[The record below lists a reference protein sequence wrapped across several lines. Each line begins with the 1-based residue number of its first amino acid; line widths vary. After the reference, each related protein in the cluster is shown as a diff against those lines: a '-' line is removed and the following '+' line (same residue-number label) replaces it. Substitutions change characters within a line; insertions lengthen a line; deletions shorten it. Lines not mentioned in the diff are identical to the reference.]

1 MVPSEEDGGDE
12 DDLDLARDSLP
23 PEPRD
28 AIPLKLEK
36 LFPWHRPRK
45 QKVRQDQWVG
55 LANTLIERLKS
66 QNLLVGRDI
75 LLPDGTR
82 VYQPPE
88 IRYLTL
94 PGLDYLDVRL
104 IGEMCASKECSLT
117 SVGFISDAHHA
128 PLMARARVR
137 ETGLIQ
143 AGYITDT
150 SVTFPRS
157 FESICGTDGATLKEL
172 KRRAPFHVVNIDAC
186 GSIAPARAE
195 HSGRMID
202 AIYRLIELQLSRA
215 SHRWLFFLTVDVRDG
230 DMDAH
235 TFQSLCD
242 AIRENARQSAEF
254 QAAAISMFKSDAAAI
269 DEAIE
274 FARGKGGRPL
284 LDLFSL
290 GFAKWLLH
298 LAQQKQWSVKLK
310 KSHCYSTRPMDNPE
324 PSMCSLAFEF
334 VPPTVG
340 LLDPFG
346 VTRQRPSPGEAPPE
360 PSMQMLAAT
369 AEIDDLDALL
379 DRDAELSAALNGA
392 THALLSEIGY
402 ETGALAPLM
411 EPAVVG
417 QPTPPHRFPDLLD
430 RSQEPPRT
438 FPEVTLD

>member
-1 MVPSEEDGGDE
+1 MASDNGDDVGEDE
-12 DDLDLARDSLP
+12 IDLAEDALP
-23 PEPRD
+23 PEPKD
-28 AIPLKLEK
+28 AIPIKLEK

-55 LANTLIERLKS
+55 LADTLIERLKS
-66 QNLLVGRDI
+66 QNVLVSRAI
-75 LLPDGTR
+75 SLPDGTQF
-82 VYQPPE
+82 YQPPE

-104 IGEMCASKECSLT
+104 IGEMCAEKQCALT
-117 SVGFISDAHHA
+117 AVGFLSDAHEA

-157 FESICGTDGATLKEL
+157 LESICSADGATLNEL

-186 GSIAPARAE
+186 GSIAPARAK

-215 SHRWLFFLTVDVRDG
+215 THRWLFFLTVDVRNG
-230 DMDAH
+230 DMDTA

-242 AIRENARQSAEF
+242 AIRENARLSGEF
-254 QAAAISMFKSDAAAI
+254 QKAAISLFKPDAAEI
-269 DEAIE
+269 DEAIA
-274 FARGKGGRPL
+274 FAKGNSGRSL

-290 GFAKWLLH
+290 GFSKWLLH
-298 LAQQKQWSVKLK
+298 LAQQKQWSLKLK

-334 VPPTVG
+334 VPPAVG
-340 LLDPFG
+340 LPDPFG
-346 VTRQRPSPGEAPPE
+346 VTRQRPSPGGPAAD
-360 PSMQMLAAT
+360 PSMQIVAAA

-379 DRDAELSAALNGA
+379 NQDAQLSATLNSA
-392 THALLSEIGY
+392 THALLSEMGY
-402 ETGALAPLM
+402 EISALAPLV
-411 EPAVVG
+411 EPVVEG
-417 QPTPPHRFPDLLD
+417 QPTPPHRFPDLLFH
-430 RSQEPPRT
+430 QKEN
-438 FPEVTLD
+438 

>member
-1 MVPSEEDGGDE
+1 MAPNEEGADGE
-12 DDLDLARDSLP
+12 NEVDLAEDALP
-23 PEPRD
+23 PEPKD
-28 AIPLKLEK
+28 AIPIKLEK

-45 QKVRQDQWVG
+45 QKVRKDQWVG
-55 LANTLIERLKS
+55 LANTLIDRLKS
-66 QNLLVGRDI
+66 QNFLVSQQV

-82 VYQPPE
+82 VQTPPE
-88 IRYLTL
+88 VRYLTL

-104 IGEMCASKECSLT
+104 IGEMCANKQCSLT
-117 SVGFISDAHHA
+117 SVGFLSDAHEA

-186 GSIAPARAE
+186 GSIAPSKAT

-202 AIYRLIELQLSRA
+202 AIYRLIELQLSKA
-215 SHRWLFFLTVDVRDG
+215 THRWLFFLTVDVRAG
-230 DMDAH
+230 DMDAG

-242 AIRENARQSAEF
+242 AIRENARQSSDF
-254 QAAAISMFKSDAAAI
+254 QAAAIGFLNTGATAV

-274 FARGKGGRPL
+274 SAKGRSARSL

-298 LAQQKQWSVKLK
+298 LAQQKQWHVKLK

-334 VPPTVG
+334 VPPAAG
-340 LLDPFG
+340 LHDPFG
-346 VTRQRPSPGEAPPE
+346 VTRQRPSPGGTPPS
-360 PSMQMLAAT
+360 PSMQLLAAA
-369 AEIDDLDALL
+369 AEIDDLDVML
-379 DRDAELSAALNGA
+379 DGDASLSADLNSM

-402 ETGALAPLM
+402 EADALSRLI
-411 EPAVVG
+411 EPAIAG
-417 QPTPPHRFPDLLD
+417 QSTPPHRFPDLLG
-430 RSQEPPRT
+430 PP
-438 FPEVTLD
+438 